1 MKLRS
6 LIAIAAVVAGV
17 VLLFAQ
23 INAQNAPAAGA
34 GVQRTVVE
42 RGDVSIPGR
51 EAVGISV
58 EIAPGARTG
67 RHTHPGDEID
77 YVIEGTG
84 ELLIDGKPAKALK
97 AGIASVIPG
106 GTIHDAHNN
115 STQPLKIWAVFHVE
129 KGKPITAPVQ

>member
-1 MKLRS
+1 MRLKH
-6 LIAIAAVVAGV
+6 LILLAAALTSMG
-17 VLLFAQ
+17 LLFAQ
-23 INAQNAPAAGA
+23 TNGQNAQVAAG

-42 RGDVSIPGR
+42 RGDVSVPGR

-84 ELLIDGKPAKALK
+84 ELLIDGKPAKPLQP
-97 AGIASVIPG
+97 GVASVIPG

-115 STQPLKIWAVFHVE
+115 SSQPLKIWAVFHVE